1 MDKLKFLKKL
11 IEEGKAVAPIIKEA
25 GQGAGA
31 FAKEAQMAQG
41 QKVVQ
46 KLMTGE
52 EYAQKMAR
60 LRNAAGV
67 AGVVGAGMLM
77 PQDEAAAAGLD
88 TIARKLG
95 VGLEEAAKI
104 KKLATSKVSADVF
117 EENIRAIQKVAEYKR
132 NPESFKKIG
141 HGVDF
146 RALDAGDG
154 KVLKAPKDL
163 TENSE
168 MFQVAPGLMEHA
180 GLGPK
185 TKTIQAG
192 DKSYM
197 LQDKVRP
204 SDEMF
209 KGATRHDDKAID
221 DIRKQIDVMWKG
233 VDPRDEA
240 QVAKINADPKY
251 QALLDAEKQRQHAIY
266 KAKGFDVDQLMNDF
280 KNTPDDKKV
289 WTGNTEEKIMDDPES
304 SFENMMSFKANQKL
318 GDVIRPNDLHS
329 GNIGY
334 DMQGNPTAFDTSRFS
349 NLKPEKLTDAQRE
362 AIMKSNIATP
372 EKKAALQRLLN
383 NSPADEYAQQLKLGK
398 IQDTQQL
405 PDSLKRVAAVGAAPM
420 TPDELLSRPAKELA
434 GMWQAVRQP
443 INNAT
448 RKAGEY
454 ISDLVTPPGMLTEE
468 ARTNQRELAGTMG
481 QMAFDPANFVA
492 PGAGLAVGA
501 ADVAADQ
508 LAPQPTPEEEQYA
521 KLKGMMVRP

>member
-31 FAKEAQMAQG
+31 FAKEAQMAEG

-52 EYAQKMAR
+52 EYAKKMAR
-60 LRNAAGV
+60 LRNTAGV

-104 KKLATSKVSADVF
+104 KKLAQTATSPGAF
-117 EENIRAIQKVAEYKR
+117 EENIRAIKTVAEYKR
-132 NPESFKKIG
+132 NPEAFKKIG
-141 HGVDF
+141 SGVDF

-163 TENSE
+163 TEDTD
-168 MFQVAPGLMEHA
+168 MFRVAPALVEQA
-180 GLGPK
+180 GMGPK

-197 LQDKVRP
+197 IQDRVNPLDEIVKSAQRP
-204 SDEMF
+204 
-209 KGATRHDDKAID
+209 G
-221 DIRKQIDVMWKG
+221 G
-233 VDPRDEA
+233 
-240 QVAKINADPKY
+240 
-251 QALLDAEKQRQHAIY
+251 DAELDKLYKMKDKFEVGVPEEEFQKNLVSPEYQKILSDIDQRSNAIL
-266 KAKGFDVDQLMNDF
+266 KAKGIDTNALGQEISSLPENQRMFIKN
-280 KNTPDDKKV
+280 NTPE
-289 WTGNTEEKIMDDPES
+289 GIRENPEET
-304 SFENMMSFKANQKL
+304 FEDLIGLRARQKL
-318 GDVIRPNDLHS
+318 SDVVNPVDLHS
-329 GNIGY
+329 GNIGL
-334 DMQGNPTAFDTSRFS
+334 DNAGNPTIFDNSRFR
-349 NLKPEKLTDAQRE
+349 NFKPDKLNDVQRQ
-362 AIMKSNIATP
+362 AIMDANIALP
-372 EKKAALQRLLN
+372 EKKSALERLL
-383 NSPADEYAQQLKLGK
+383 Y
-398 IQDTQQL
+398 
-405 PDSLKRVAAVGAAPM
+405 PDVKKVAAVAPIT
-420 TPDELLSRPAKELA
+420 TPNELITRPAGQLA
-434 GMWQAVRQP
+434 ETWQAIRQP

-454 ISDLVTPPGMLTEE
+454 ISDMVTPPGMIPKE
-468 ARTNQRELAGTMG
+468 ARDNQREMMGTIG
-481 QMAFDPANFVA
+481 QMAFDPANLLA

-501 ADVAADQ
+501 ADIAADQ

-521 KLKGMMVRP
+521 KLKGMMGRP